1 MQRDKGKRGE
11 FLIWKKL
18 KNLEDDGARFLFNLY
33 LPRDRGKTTE
43 IDVLLIAPQGLFV
56 FESKNY
62 SGWIFGNEQS
72 RYWMQTLP
80 SGRGKSNKERFLN
93 PIMQNSL
100 HIRCLKSII
109 GNDIPVQSVI
119 VFSDRCELKRLEVN
133 MQGAIQV
140 VKLEY
145 LPNIVTRINWG
156 TQMSKQ
162 QIDALF
168 DQLYEYSQVSEDVKK
183 KHIADIQERLR
194 EPETHPVT
202 VVSETEKR
210 QNANENDPSRATRA
224 VTASSEDSA
233 QTTSKSSESP
243 ICPRCGGKLV
253 MRTVKQGE
261 NAGKQFYGC
270 SNYPKCRFTKSL

>member
-18 KNLEDDGARFLFNLY
+18 KDLEDDGARFLFNLY

-72 RYWMQTLP
+72 RFWMQTLP
-80 SGRGKSNKERFLN
+80 TGRGKSNKERFLN
-93 PIMQNSL
+93 PILQNSL

-109 GNDIPVQSVI
+109 GNDVPIRSVI
-119 VFSDRCELKRLEVN
+119 VFSDRCELKRLDVN

-140 VKLEY
+140 VKLAY

-156 TQMSKQ
+156 AQLSKQ
-162 QIDALF
+162 RIDELF
-168 DQLYEYSQVSEDVKK
+168 DQLYAYSQVSDDVKK
-183 KHIADIQERLR
+183 KHISDIQERLK
-194 EPETHPVT
+194 EPETYPVNAA
-202 VVSETEKR
+202 SGEEKR
-210 QNANENDPSRATRA
+210 QDAKAYGSSPAAPAETVRAEN
-224 VTASSEDSA
+224 SA
-233 QTTSKSSESP
+233 QRSANSDAAP

-253 MRTVKQGE
+253 LRTVKQGE